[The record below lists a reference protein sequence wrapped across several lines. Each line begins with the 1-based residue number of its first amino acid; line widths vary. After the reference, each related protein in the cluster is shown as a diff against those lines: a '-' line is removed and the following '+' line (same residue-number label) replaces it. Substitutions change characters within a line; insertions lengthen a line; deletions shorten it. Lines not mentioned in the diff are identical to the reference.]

1 MQIHHSPE
9 SQEITRLYRE
19 FEEIYHIMALRS
31 GFSDSAFLIF
41 YAIAELGEG
50 CLQKDIADRYF
61 ISRQDGQFFHSGFG
75 AKRLSFLKAGK
86 TPGYAY
92 FSDGFW
98 QRNFGEPLT
107 PFSCHGG

>member
-41 YAIAELGEG
+41 YAITELGEG

-61 ISRQDGQFFHSGFG
+61 ISRQTVRKKILASLFFIL
-75 AKRLSFLKAGK
+75 LSSLSLSYRMP
-86 TPGYAY
+86 T
-92 FSDGFW
+92 SS
-98 QRNFGEPLT
+98 R
-107 PFSCHGG
+107 